1 MGASAR
7 EFSRVLVRLF
17 PSRSPGI
24 AAAAVAVASVLAIFT
39 PGASATPCGA
49 HTAKTTPTKAACLA
63 ARARVAFPARPTWTD
78 FTARATAYEEATLLR
93 IGECEMG
100 TGPKVAGAPGRWSRL
115 RWGLDLPTYSTAFGI
130 ANVNGAYIRSAT
142 GGYSFPGAT
151 PAEEAL
157 GALALARRYG
167 FSAWGCYA

>member
-1 MGASAR
+1 
-7 EFSRVLVRLF
+7 VLVRLF

-39 PGASATPCGA
+39 PGASAAPCGA

-63 ARARVAFPARPTWTD
+63 ARARVAFPARPTWAD

-130 ANVNGAYIRSAT
+130 ANVNGAYIRTTT
-142 GGYSFPGAT
+142 GYAFPGAT

-157 GALALARRYG
+157 GALALGRRYG
-167 FSAWGCYA
+167 WSAWGCF